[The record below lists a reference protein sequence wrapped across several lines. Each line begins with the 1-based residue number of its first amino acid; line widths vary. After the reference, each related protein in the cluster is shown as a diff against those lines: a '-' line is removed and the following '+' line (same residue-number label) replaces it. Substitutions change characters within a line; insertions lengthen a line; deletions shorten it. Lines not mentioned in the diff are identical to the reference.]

1 MPDHLGFSEAPAWG
15 DAEMQ
20 KERNNSNMPELER
33 VPQKSKDKV
42 ESMDPELYKAVKSK
56 DIDFIKT
63 QDPEHSALSDKT
75 PELNSILHLAAASSD
90 DDHQFVQAILEI
102 QLLQKLVTEKN
113 SKGDLPLHV
122 AASAGNMQ
130 IVELLVQWSDEH
142 LNCVP
147 LGEKNMEE
155 NTPLHLALI
164 KKFQVGRNSALRA
177 KYNKVAKFLVE
188 KCPEV
193 SFYPN
198 KESKY
203 PLYLAAEGGDEEL
216 VKHMITTHR
225 LQDGKSIVHDA
236 FYYLMA
242 ITNLPYC
249 KSIVHTAIYTSF
261 TARKKGN
268 FKFQG
273 VSVVKSIHFFFF
285 ISPSTYTHTSK
296 YRLGH
301 LSVNILP

>member
-1 MPDHLGFSEAPAWG
+1 MRRDRYKRS
-15 DAEMQ
+15 
-20 KERNNSNMPELER
+20 RTLEKK
-33 VPQKSKDKV
+33 VPHESKDKIT
-42 ESMDPELYKAVKSK
+42 SMDGELYKAVKSR
-56 DIDFIKT
+56 DIDFIQKKGR
-63 QDPEHSALSDKT
+63 DLEHSALSDKT
-75 PELNSILHLAAASSD
+75 PELNTILHLAAASSD
-90 DDHQFVQAILEI
+90 DDQFVQAILEI
-102 QLLQKLVTEKN
+102 QRCQNFVTEKN

-122 AASAGNMQ
+122 AASAGNMK
-130 IVELLVQWSDEH
+130 IVELLVKWSDEH
-142 LNCVP
+142 SNCVS

-177 KYNKVAKFLVE
+177 KYNKVAKFLVM
-188 KCPEV
+188 KCPKV

-203 PLYLAAEGGDEEL
+203 PLYLSAEGGDEEL

-273 VSVVKSIHFFFF
+273 VSVVKSIHFFFSF
-285 ISPSTYTHTSK
+285 LLRRIHIQA
-296 YRLGH
+296 
-301 LSVNILP
+301 NID

>member
-1 MPDHLGFSEAPAWG
+1 MRADVMMRRDRYKRS
-15 DAEMQ
+15 
-20 KERNNSNMPELER
+20 RTLEKK
-33 VPQKSKDKV
+33 VPHESKDKIT
-42 ESMDPELYKAVKSK
+42 SMDGELYKAVKSQ
-56 DIDFIKT
+56 DIDFIQKKGR
-63 QDPEHSALSDKT
+63 DLEHSALSDKT
-75 PELNSILHLAAASSD
+75 PELNTILHLAAASSD
-90 DDHQFVQAILEI
+90 NDQFVQAILEI
-102 QLLQKLVTEKN
+102 QRCQNFVTEKN

-122 AASAGNMQ
+122 AASAGNMK
-130 IVELLVQWSDEH
+130 IVELLVKWSDEH
-142 LNCVP
+142 SNCVS

-188 KCPEV
+188 KCPKV

-203 PLYLAAEGGDEEL
+203 PLYLTAEGGDEEL

-268 FKFQG
+268 FKISGCLSSQLNTLL
-273 VSVVKSIHFFFF
+273 FF

-296 YRLGH
+296 HRLGH

>member
-1 MPDHLGFSEAPAWG
+1 MLPDHLGFSEALAWG

-122 AASAGNMQ
+122 AASAGNMK
-130 IVELLVQWSDEH
+130 IVELLVKWSNGQLQDHSTCGSQW
-142 LNCVP
+142 
-147 LGEKNMEE
+147 EKNMEG

-164 KKFQVGRNSALRA
+164 EKFQFGCHLALKA
-177 KYNKVAKFLVE
+177 K
-188 KCPEV
+188 
-193 SFYPN
+193 
-198 KESKY
+198 
-203 PLYLAAEGGDEEL
+203 
-216 VKHMITTHR
+216 
-225 LQDGKSIVHDA
+225 
-236 FYYLMA
+236 
-242 ITNLPYC
+242 
-249 KSIVHTAIYTSF
+249 
-261 TARKKGN
+261 
-268 FKFQG
+268 
-273 VSVVKSIHFFFF
+273 
-285 ISPSTYTHTSK
+285 
-296 YRLGH
+296 
-301 LSVNILP
+301 